1 MSAQL
6 SFLVIV
12 NIIGMLLLFIIS
24 LYMYAYFAHADDSS
38 FAQHYLTK
46 VAIVSFKHTIFFD
59 IPFPLRYLD
68 SSSYCCKSSWCP
80 STLQMLRATLAT
92 I

>member
-12 NIIGMLLLFIIS
+12 NIIGMLLLFVVS

-46 VAIVSFKHTIFFD
+46 VAIVSF
-59 IPFPLRYLD
+59 
-68 SSSYCCKSSWCP
+68 
-80 STLQMLRATLAT
+80 
-92 I
+92 